1 MATAVPTQVTEYQ
14 TGFAPQLAPYAEK
27 LLGRAEFYT
36 NPSDPANQ
44 YQQYVDA
51 SGKPVQRV
59 AQFTPLQ
66 QQSYTNAQN
75 LGYDPYS
82 VAAAQGMYGAAQQAM
97 NYGYNPQQYS
107 NQYQAPAQYNPGQF
121 SYNQARAPNVNQYQM
136 QGPQQ
141 AQGIAALSANQGRA
155 PTSTAQQLIAAP
167 TSQANLGA
175 STASTAAQLGTSPVA
190 QAQQGSAA
198 QLGTSPEARAQAAQA
213 AQIGLAPTMTGQGA
227 QAAQLGA
234 APGQVGFSQV
244 NAPQLRDLSMKAA
257 GDIGTQSFAQPGSAD
272 AYMSP
277 YMQSVVGVQ
286 QREAQRNAD
295 IATQSRNAQAV
306 QAGAFGGSRRSIMD
320 AEAARNLA
328 TQKGDIQATGSQ
340 AAYQQA
346 QAQFNAEQS
355 ARLQAATSN
364 QGVQQQANLQNLSAQ
379 LQQQGLGAQTGM
391 QAQQLNQ
398 SAGLQTGLANQSLQ
412 GQYGLQQGQMNQQ
425 ANLQTSAQA
434 QQAAANNQALQG
446 QYGMQQGQFGQQ
458 ANLQTSAQAQQAALA
473 NQALAGQYGMQQ
485 GQFGQQM
492 GIANLANQQQTSL
505 ANQALQGQYGMQQGQ
520 MNQQTGMANQQ
531 YANQFGLSNQAAQNQ
546 MALANQA
553 LAGQYGLQQGQFG
566 QQTGLANQALAG
578 QYGMQQG
585 QFGQQA
591 NMQTAQNQQ
600 QAMLANQQMGY
611 NVGNQNLQAMLA
623 TQQLGSGQNMQAQLA
638 NQQAGITTQ
647 QNQQQAN
654 QYGYGQQMASA
665 QNMAQYGQANNQLN
679 AQNAQYGAG
688 LGLQGLQAGM
698 TGYNNLGAM
707 GSNLYNQN
715 IGNMNAQNTFGT
727 QQQNQA
733 QNVLTNNYQ
742 DFLNQQNYPYKQ
754 MSFMSDM
761 LRGAPLSQTGS
772 SVYQAPPSMLS
783 QVGGLGAM
791 AYGQYLKAPGSKS
804 GGPVKSY
811 ASGGLVQIALQKIMQ
826 D

>member
-82 VAAAQGMYGAAQQAM
+82 VAAAQGMQGAAQQAM
-97 NYGYNPQQYS
+97 NYGYNPQQYN
-107 NQYQAPAQYNPGQF
+107 NQYRAPQQYNPGQF
-121 SYNQARAPNVNQYQM
+121 SYNQAYAPNVNQYQM

-141 AQGIAALSANQGRA
+141 ARGITALSANQGRA
-155 PTSTAQQLIAAP
+155 PI
-167 TSQANLGA
+167 
-175 STASTAAQLGTSPVA
+175 STAAQLGA
-190 QAQQGSAA
+190 
-198 QLGTSPEARAQAAQA
+198 SPE
-213 AQIGLAPTMTGQGA
+213 
-227 QAAQLGA
+227 
-234 APGQVGFSQV
+234 QVKFNQV
-244 NAPQLRDLSMKAA
+244 NAPQLKDLSMNAA
-257 GDIGTQSFAQPGSAD
+257 RDISTDSFAKPGSAD

-346 QAQFNAEQS
+346 QAQFNAEQT

-398 SAGLQTGLANQSLQ
+398 SAGVQTG
-412 GQYGLQQGQMNQQ
+412 
-425 ANLQTSAQA
+425 
-434 QQAAANNQALQG
+434 
-446 QYGMQQGQFGQQ
+446 
-458 ANLQTSAQAQQAALA
+458 
-473 NQALAGQYGMQQ
+473 
-485 GQFGQQM
+485 
-492 GIANLANQQQTSL
+492 L

-520 MNQQTGMANQQ
+520 MNQQTG
-531 YANQFGLSNQAAQNQ
+531 
-546 MALANQA
+546 
-553 LAGQYGLQQGQFG
+553 
-566 QQTGLANQALAG
+566 LANQALAG

-585 QFGQQA
+585 QFNQQG

-638 NQQAGITTQ
+638 NQQAGMTTQ

-698 TGYNNLGAM
+698 TGYNNLGSM

-791 AYGQYLKAPGSKS
+791 AYGQYLKAPGSKR

>member
-1 MATAVPTQVTEYQ
+1 MATSVPTQVVQ
-14 TGFAPQLAPYAEK
+14 NQFGFPDAIAPFAES
-27 LLGRAEFYT
+27 LIGQASAYT
-36 NPSDPANQ
+36 DFQNPANQ

-97 NYGYNPQQYS
+97 NYGYSPQQYS
-107 NQYQAPAQYNPGQF
+107 NQYQAPPQYNPGQF
-121 SYNQARAPNVNQYQM
+121 SYNQAYAPNVNQYQM

-141 AQGIAALSANQGRA
+141 ARGITALSANQGRA
-155 PTSTAQQLIAAP
+155 PTSTAQNLIAAP
-167 TSQANLGA
+167 TAAATTG
-175 STASTAAQLGTSPVA
+175 TSTAAT
-190 QAQQGSAA
+190 
-198 QLGTSPEARAQAAQA
+198 
-213 AQIGLAPTMTGQGA
+213 
-227 QAAQLGA
+227 AAQLGA
-234 APGQVGFSQV
+234 APGQVGFNQV
-244 NAPQLRDLSMKAA
+244 KAPQLKDLSMNAA
-257 GDIGTQSFAQPGSAD
+257 GTISTDSFAKPGSAD

-286 QREAQRNAD
+286 QREAQRAAD

-306 QAGAFGGSRRSIMD
+306 QAGGLGGSRRAIMD

-346 QAQFNAEQS
+346 QAQFNAEQT

-398 SAGLQTGLANQSLQ
+398 SAGVQTGLANQ
-412 GQYGLQQGQMNQQ
+412 
-425 ANLQTSAQA
+425 
-434 QQAAANNQALQG
+434 ALQ
-446 QYGMQQGQFGQQ
+446 
-458 ANLQTSAQAQQAALA
+458 
-473 NQALAGQYGMQQ
+473 
-485 GQFGQQM
+485 
-492 GIANLANQQQTSL
+492 
-505 ANQALQGQYGMQQGQ
+505 
-520 MNQQTGMANQQ
+520 
-531 YANQFGLSNQAAQNQ
+531 
-546 MALANQA
+546 
-553 LAGQYGLQQGQFG
+553 GQYGLQQGQFG

-623 TQQLGSGQNMQAQLA
+623 SQQLGAGQNMQAQLA
-638 NQQAGITTQ
+638 NQQAGMTTQ

-698 TGYNNLGAM
+698 TGYNNLGSM

-791 AYGQYLKAPGSKS
+791 AYGQYLKAPGGKH
-804 GGPVKSY
+804 GGAVKSY

>member
-121 SYNQARAPNVNQYQM
+121 SYNQAYAPNVNQYQM

-141 AQGIAALSANQGRA
+141 ARGITALSANQGRA

-167 TSQANLGA
+167 RAAATTG
-175 STASTAAQLGTSPVA
+175 TSTAAT
-190 QAQQGSAA
+190 
-198 QLGTSPEARAQAAQA
+198 
-213 AQIGLAPTMTGQGA
+213 
-227 QAAQLGA
+227 AAQLGA
-234 APGQVGFSQV
+234 APEQVGFNQV
-244 NAPQLRDLSMKAA
+244 KAPQLRDLSMNAA
-257 GDIGTQSFAQPGSAD
+257 RDISTDSFAKPGSAD

-286 QREAQRNAD
+286 QREAQRAAD

-306 QAGAFGGSRRSIMD
+306 QAGGLGGSRRAIMD

-346 QAQFNAEQS
+346 QAQFNAEQT

-398 SAGLQTGLANQSLQ
+398 SAGVQTG
-412 GQYGLQQGQMNQQ
+412 
-425 ANLQTSAQA
+425 
-434 QQAAANNQALQG
+434 
-446 QYGMQQGQFGQQ
+446 
-458 ANLQTSAQAQQAALA
+458 
-473 NQALAGQYGMQQ
+473 
-485 GQFGQQM
+485 
-492 GIANLANQQQTSL
+492 L
-505 ANQALQGQYGMQQGQ
+505 ANQALQGQYGLQQGQ

-638 NQQAGITTQ
+638 NQQAGMTTQ

-665 QNMAQYGQANNQLN
+665 QNAAQYGQAANQLN

-698 TGYNNLGAM
+698 TGYNNLGSM

-791 AYGQYLKAPGSKS
+791 AYGQYLKAPGGKH
-804 GGPVKSY
+804 GGAVKSY

>member
-1 MATAVPTQVTEYQ
+1 MATANPIPTQVVQNQY
-14 TGFAPQLAPYAEK
+14 GFSEAIAPYAES
-27 LLGRAEFYT
+27 LMGQASAYT
-36 NPSDPANQ
+36 DLQNPANQ
-44 YQQYVDA
+44 YKQYVDA
-51 SGKPVQRV
+51 SGKPIQRV
-59 AQFTPLQ
+59 AQFSPLQ
-66 QQSYTNAQN
+66 QQSYTAAQN

-82 VAAAQGMYGAAQQAM
+82 VSAAQGMQGAALRAM
-97 NYGYNPQQYS
+97 SYGYTPQNYT
-107 NQYQAPAQYNPGQF
+107 NQYQAPQQYNPGTF
-121 SYNQARAPNVNQYQM
+121 TNNNISAPDITRYQM
-136 QGPQQ
+136 QSPQE
-141 AQGIAALSANQGRA
+141 AQGIAALAANQG
-155 PTSTAQQLIAAP
+155 Q
-167 TSQANLGA
+167 
-175 STASTAAQLGTSPVA
+175 
-190 QAQQGSAA
+190 
-198 QLGTSPEARAQAAQA
+198 
-213 AQIGLAPTMTGQGA
+213 APTMAGQSA

-244 NAPQLRDLSMKAA
+244 NAPQLKDFGMQAA
-257 GDIGTQSFAQPGSAD
+257 KDIGTQSFAQPGSAD

-277 YMQSVVGVQ
+277 YMQNVVGVQ
-286 QREAQRNAD
+286 QREAQRAAD
-295 IATQSRNAQAV
+295 VATQSRNSQAV
-306 QAGAFGGSRRSIMD
+306 RAGAFGGSRRAIMD

-346 QAQFNAEQS
+346 QAQFNAEQ
-355 ARLQAATSN
+355 AAKLQAATSN
-364 QGVQQQANLQNLSAQ
+364 QGVQQQTNLQNLSAQ

-398 SAGLQTGLANQSLQ
+398 AAGVQTGLANQ
-412 GQYGLQQGQMNQQ
+412 
-425 ANLQTSAQA
+425 
-434 QQAAANNQALQG
+434 ALQ
-446 QYGMQQGQFGQQ
+446 
-458 ANLQTSAQAQQAALA
+458 
-473 NQALAGQYGMQQ
+473 
-485 GQFGQQM
+485 
-492 GIANLANQQQTSL
+492 
-505 ANQALQGQYGMQQGQ
+505 
-520 MNQQTGMANQQ
+520 
-531 YANQFGLSNQAAQNQ
+531 
-546 MALANQA
+546 
-553 LAGQYGLQQGQFG
+553 GQYGLQQGQFG
-566 QQTGLANQALAG
+566 QQANMQTSAQAQQAALANQALAG

-623 TQQLGSGQNMQAQLA
+623 TQQLGSGQNMQAQAA

-654 QYGYGQQMASA
+654 QFGYGQQMQAG
-665 QNMAQYGQANNQLN
+665 QNAAQYGQANNQLN
-679 AQNAQYGAG
+679 AQNQQYGAG
-688 LGLQGLQAGM
+688 LGLQGIQAGM
-698 TGYNNLGAM
+698 TGYTGLGAQGFNM
-707 GSNLYNQN
+707 FNQN
-715 IGNMNAQNTFGT
+715 MGNLNAQNTFGQ

-733 QNVLTNNYQ
+733 QNILTNNYQ

-791 AYGQYLKAPGSKS
+791 AYGQYLKAPGSKR
-804 GGPVKSY
+804 GGAVKSY

>member
-14 TGFAPQLAPYAEK
+14 TGFAPQLAPYAEA
-27 LLGRAEFYT
+27 LLGQAQSYT
-36 NPSDPANQ
+36 NLANPANQ

-97 NYGYNPQQYS
+97 NYGYNQQQYS
-107 NQYQAPAQYNPGQF
+107 NQYQAPPQYNPGQF
-121 SYNQARAPNVNQYQM
+121 SYNQVRAPNVNQYQM

-141 AQGIAALSANQGRA
+141 VRGITALSANQGQV
-155 PTSTAQQLIAAP
+155 PLQVAAP
-167 TSQANLGA
+167 
-175 STASTAAQLGTSPVA
+175 
-190 QAQQGSAA
+190 
-198 QLGTSPEARAQAAQA
+198 
-213 AQIGLAPTMTGQGA
+213 QIK
-227 QAAQLGA
+227 
-234 APGQVGFSQV
+234 
-244 NAPQLRDLSMKAA
+244 DLSMNAA
-257 GDIGTQSFAQPGSAD
+257 RDISTDSFAKPGSAD

-286 QREAQRNAD
+286 QREAQRSAD

-346 QAQFNAEQS
+346 QAQFNAEQT
-355 ARLQAATSN
+355 AKLQAATSN

-398 SAGLQTGLANQSLQ
+398 AAGV
-412 GQYGLQQGQMNQQ
+412 
-425 ANLQTSAQA
+425 
-434 QQAAANNQALQG
+434 
-446 QYGMQQGQFGQQ
+446 
-458 ANLQTSAQAQQAALA
+458 
-473 NQALAGQYGMQQ
+473 
-485 GQFGQQM
+485 
-492 GIANLANQQQTSL
+492 
-505 ANQALQGQYGMQQGQ
+505 
-520 MNQQTGMANQQ
+520 
-531 YANQFGLSNQAAQNQ
+531 
-546 MALANQA
+546 
-553 LAGQYGLQQGQFG
+553 QYGLQQGQF
-566 QQTGLANQALAG
+566 N
-578 QYGMQQG
+578 QQG
-585 QFGQQA
+585 

-623 TQQLGSGQNMQAQLA
+623 SQQLGAGQNMQAQLA
-638 NQQAGITTQ
+638 NQQAGMTTQ

-698 TGYNNLGAM
+698 TGYNNLGSM

-791 AYGQYLKAPGSKS
+791 AYGQYLKAPGSKR